1 MFASSFE
8 GRPIHHVAI
17 AVSSLEEARGLYEKI
32 SGTVGSEPETLESQ
46 GVRVMFIGAVELLEP
61 RSPETTVGRFLAKR
75 GPGLHHVAYR
85 TDDIRSDLAHFKAA
99 GLQLIDEEP
108 RPGAGGHLVAFL
120 HPRSTGGILIELVQV

>member
-17 AVSSLEEARGLYEKI
+17 AVSSLEEARGLYENI
-32 SGTVGSEPETLESQ
+32 SGTGGSEPGTLESQ
-46 GVRVMFIGAVELLEP
+46 GVRVMFVGAVELLEP

-75 GPGLHHVAYR
+75 GPGLHHVAYQ
-85 TDDIRSDLAHFKAA
+85 TEDIRSDLAHFKAA

>member
-17 AVSSLEEARGLYEKI
+17 AVSSLEEARGLYENI

-46 GVRVMFIGAVELLEP
+46 GVRVMFVGAVELLEP
-61 RSPETTVGRFLAKR
+61 RSPETTAGRFLAKR
-75 GPGLHHVAYR
+75 GPGLHHVAYQ
-85 TDDIRSDLAHFKAA
+85 TEDIRSDLAHFKAA